1 MCRGRR
7 SDALGLSRELCGDA
21 PVELD
26 MLGIFQIPS
35 RLRTTYKVVW
45 SFYCRQW
52 SGHLAQLAFQPK
64 CCANHNRCW
73 LPPGRHSPH
82 LCKRLPT
89 ISDVKLHRPCNIC
102 VPVISACSEQ
112 RKTEAYSVNCMLTTY
127 NKTNCKKKLQWI
139 NREGVAIPNRLTGTN
154 FST

>member
-1 MCRGRR
+1 MPRPSQRCFRLKPRIVRGCPGRIR
-7 SDALGLSRELCGDA
+7 QCWGFFRYPLGYA
-21 PVELD
+21 PHTKWFEVFIADNGAAILP
-26 MLGIFQIPS
+26 I
-35 RLRTTYKVVW
+35 
-45 SFYCRQW
+45 SF
-52 SGHLAQLAFQPK
+52 PTK

-139 NREGVAIPNRLTGTN
+139 KQGGGSDSKSMNQC
-154 FST
+154 